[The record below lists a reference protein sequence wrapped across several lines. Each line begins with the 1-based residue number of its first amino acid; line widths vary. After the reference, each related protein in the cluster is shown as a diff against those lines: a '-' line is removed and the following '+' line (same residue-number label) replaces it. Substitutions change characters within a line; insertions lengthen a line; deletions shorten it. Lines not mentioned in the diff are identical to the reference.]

1 MKPKIKNQLA
11 WEQAQLLMQ
20 PAFIRILDNIRK
32 QLEESDWQG
41 TFQEIQTPYPGYLLS
56 LTRQDRSIDI
66 DLWELCFEVCFLDYE
81 SDRTDN
87 DEVDIDTSLIDE
99 TGDVDW
105 QLLETKAQT
114 TVNKVFANL
123 ANLSID

>member
-1 MKPKIKNQLA
+1 MKPKIKDQLA

-66 DLWELCFEVCFLDYE
+66 DLWELCFEVCFLDYQ
-81 SDRTDN
+81 SDRMDSP
-87 DEVDIDTSLIDE
+87 EVDIDTSLIDE

-105 QLLETKAQT
+105 QLLETKAQN
-114 TVNKVFANL
+114 TVKKVFDNLDNL
-123 ANLSID
+123 AE